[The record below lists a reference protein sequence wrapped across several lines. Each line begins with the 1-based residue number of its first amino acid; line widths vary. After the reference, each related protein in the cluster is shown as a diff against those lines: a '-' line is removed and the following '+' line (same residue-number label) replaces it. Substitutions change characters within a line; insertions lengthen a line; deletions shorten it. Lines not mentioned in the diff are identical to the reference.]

1 MLKSIPN
8 ALLML
13 NIEPGGRG
21 QKLSILPQYAKI
33 TPSLHDT
40 SDVKI
45 LDAK

>member
-1 MLKSIPN
+1 MIQSIVN
-8 ALLML
+8 ELLL
-13 NIEPGGRG
+13 FNIEPGGRG
-21 QKLSILPQYAKI
+21 QKLSILPQCAKK